1 MKWLGQN
8 ILIVCLP
15 SLVFHL
21 EEVVYCWNCNCHYLT
36 LCCGD
41 FLTFFPLKIHTA
53 QLNSIISSVISGRGQ
68 KDLLDGIGGSSFYF
82 LHVHSVFMSV
92 YNLQGAMSVD
102 SITDLDDNQSRL
114 LEALQLSLPAEAQS
128 KKEKARDK
136 KLSLNPIYRQVPRL
150 VDSCCQHLEKH
161 GKQTC
166 LSAVK
171 YWRLSCIQASFIQA
185 PDSNSMFTWSGSRP
199 KFPLQRKFTN
209 MNVCLSPVGLNQIWG
224 GANPPDGI
232 QAPQP

>member
-21 EEVVYCWNCNCHYLT
+21 EKVVYCWNCKCHYLT
-36 LCCGD
+36 LCCRG
-41 FLTFFPLKIHTA
+41 FLTFFPFKIQTA
-53 QLNSIISSVISGRGQ
+53 QLNSIISSVINSRGQ

-82 LHVHSVFMSV
+82 LHLHSVFMSV

-114 LEALQLSLPAEAQS
+114 LEALQLSLPAEAQN

-161 GKQTC
+161 GKQTF

-171 YWRLSCIQASFIQA
+171 Y
-185 PDSNSMFTWSGSRP
+185 
-199 KFPLQRKFTN
+199 
-209 MNVCLSPVGLNQIWG
+209 
-224 GANPPDGI
+224 
-232 QAPQP
+232 